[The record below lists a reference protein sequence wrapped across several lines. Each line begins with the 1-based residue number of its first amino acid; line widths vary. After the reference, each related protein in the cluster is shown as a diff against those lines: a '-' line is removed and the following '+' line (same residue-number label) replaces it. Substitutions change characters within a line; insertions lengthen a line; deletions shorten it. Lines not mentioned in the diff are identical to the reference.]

1 MPRVSLHA
9 PCLIFHVAVTSMQIS
24 RRLLAILLSRA
35 NPIIQSSIKIGA
47 GCPFPN
53 TPRIATMADHE

>member
-1 MPRVSLHA
+1 VSDL
-9 PCLIFHVAVTSMQIS
+9 S
-24 RRLLAILLSRA
+24 RRRHIYADLKAPLAILLSRA